1 MSFDLI
7 QQVNIVEIEDA
18 RGMRFHSAIVA
29 VALGATLSG
38 CGVAD
43 LAKEAADATACK
55 ALESTITTITS
66 TYQSGIIDSGLITQV
81 DNLIGDQARALLS
94 TGLAEDLKS
103 LSTALQSTNS
113 ASSAESEIK
122 AITDS
127 ISQRCSDA
135 GVSGIGQ

>member
-1 MSFDLI
+1 MNHYLPMKIRIGLVS
-7 QQVNIVEIEDA
+7 
-18 RGMRFHSAIVA
+18 
-29 VALGATLSG
+29 LGLLVTVTG
-38 CGVAD
+38 CGVTD
-43 LAKEAADATACK
+43 LAKQAADATACK
-55 ALESTITTITS
+55 ALESTISTITS

>member
-1 MSFDLI
+1 MKI
-7 QQVNIVEIEDA
+7 
-18 RGMRFHSAIVA
+18 RFGLL
-29 VALGATLSG
+29 ALGLVLSVTG
-38 CGVAD
+38 CGVTD
-43 LAKEAADATACK
+43 LAKQAADATACK
-55 ALESTITTITS
+55 ALDSTIATITS
-66 TYQSGIIDSGLITQV
+66 TYQSGIIDNELITQV

-113 ASSAESEIK
+113 ATSAESEIK

-127 ISQRCSDA
+127 ISQRCSEA

>member
-1 MSFDLI
+1 MKIRVGL
-7 QQVNIVEIEDA
+7 VVM
-18 RGMRFHSAIVA
+18 GLVLT
-29 VALGATLSG
+29 VTG
-38 CGVAD
+38 CGVTD
-43 LAKEAADATACK
+43 LAKQAADATACK
-55 ALESTITTITS
+55 ALDSTIATIAS

-113 ASSAESEIK
+113 ASTAQSEIK

-127 ISQRCSDA
+127 ISQRCRDA

>member
-1 MSFDLI
+1 MKIRVGL
-7 QQVNIVEIEDA
+7 VVM
-18 RGMRFHSAIVA
+18 GLVLT
-29 VALGATLSG
+29 VTG
-38 CGVAD
+38 CGVTD
-43 LAKEAADATACK
+43 LAKQAADATACK
-55 ALESTITTITS
+55 ALDSTIATITS

-94 TGLAEDLKS
+94 TGLAEDLKL

-113 ASSAESEIK
+113 ASTAQSEIK

-127 ISQRCSDA
+127 ISQRCRDA

>member
-1 MSFDLI
+1 MKIRIGLVS
-7 QQVNIVEIEDA
+7 
-18 RGMRFHSAIVA
+18 
-29 VALGATLSG
+29 LGLLVTVTG
-38 CGVAD
+38 CGVTD
-43 LAKEAADATACK
+43 LAKQAADATACK
-55 ALESTITTITS
+55 ALESTISTITS

>member
-1 MSFDLI
+1 MKI
-7 QQVNIVEIEDA
+7 
-18 RGMRFHSAIVA
+18 RFGLLAMGLV
-29 VALGATLSG
+29 LSLTG
-38 CGVAD
+38 CGVTD
-43 LAKEAADATACK
+43 LAKQAADATACK
-55 ALESTITTITS
+55 ALDSTIATITS
-66 TYQSGIIDSGLITQV
+66 TYQSGIIDTGLITQV

-113 ASSAESEIK
+113 ATIAESEIK